1 MPGPTC
7 QRVAIA
13 YGNLRKAAHELLERL
28 GMASAQCARSSEA
41 VRLWV
46 LLSTLPASAA
56 DLLARVEAG
65 AYPIAPPPSPPG
77 SEVEQLKAASL
88 CLSHLK
94 TAARAFLARL
104 DHAPPF
110 EGAWT
115 VPAAEVRQL
124 VAEVAR

>member
-13 YGNLRKAAHELLERL
+13 YGTLWKAAHDLLDQLRAA
-28 GMASAQCARSSEA
+28 GARCAASGEARA
-41 VRLWV
+41 
-46 LLSTLPASAA
+46 LSTLLKKGPASAA

-65 AYPIAPPPSPPG
+65 TLPVQPPPSPPG

-88 CLSHLK
+88 CLSSLK
-94 TAARAFLARL
+94 TTARAFLAQI